1 MKLYRSY
8 RSVLFCLLAFG
19 TFSSTM
25 AAEHWVKL
33 GSVRASMSAE
43 KATFLLDDSL
53 PVNRVRFYVTNG
65 DVTLVKTKLHFAKK
79 QVIMESFQR
88 TVRAGEFS
96 RTIPLVNPKQQTLKK
111 VEIFYRVVKQ
121 TKPTS
126 EAQISLMV
134 VPAPK
139 Y

>member
-8 RSVLFCLLAFG
+8 RSVLFCLLTFG
-19 TFSSTM
+19 TFSTTM

-53 PVNRVRFYVTNG
+53 PISKVRFNVTSG
-65 DVTLVKTKLHFAKK
+65 DVTLVKTKLHFEKK
-79 QVIMESFQR
+79 QVIMESFQKMI
-88 TVRAGEFS
+88 RAGEYS
-96 RTIPLVNPKQQTLKK
+96 RTIPLTKSKQQTLKK

-121 TKPTS
+121 SKPTS